1 MGESY
6 KNCLLVITL
15 YMILFP
21 PAKINLGLNVLKKR
35 VDGFHDL
42 DTCMIPIPLCDVLE
56 ILPAKEFS
64 FQQTGLV
71 IEGESTNNIVIK
83 AFKLVQQ
90 YYNIGNVYIHLRKN
104 IPMGAGLGGGSAD
117 GTYTILA
124 LNEIFNLQL
133 SNERMRELSGEL
145 GSDCPFF
152 VENKA
157 QIAKGRGELLS
168 PVNLDLSGYYLKL
181 INPNVHIST
190 AEAYA
195 GVGFYDGARSVE
207 QIIKQPISTWKGQL
221 QNSFEESAFNN
232 HSVLERIKNELYSEG
247 AIYAAMS
254 GSGSTMFGVFK
265 EEPTLTTKF
274 SIEFIYEM

>member
-15 YMILFP
+15 CMILFP
-21 PAKINLGLNVLKKR
+21 PAKINLGLNVLNKR
-35 VDGFHDL
+35 SDGFHEL

-56 ILPAKEFS
+56 ILPSKEFS
-64 FQQTGLV
+64 FKQTGLS
-71 IEGESTNNIVIK
+71 ISGESTDNIVVK

-157 QIAKGRGELLS
+157 QIAKGRGERLS
-168 PVNLDLSGYYLKL
+168 FVDLDLSAYFLKL
-181 INPNVHIST
+181 INPNIHIST

-195 GVGFYDGARSVE
+195 SIGFYVGASCVE
-207 QIIKQPISTWKGQL
+207 DIISQPIESWKEQL
-221 QNSFEESAFNN
+221 QNSFECSAFSNYP
-232 HSVLERIKNELYSEG
+232 VLERIKNELYSEG

-265 EEPTLTTKF
+265 EKPSCTQ
-274 SIEFIYEM
+274 SACYERIVEL